1 MTVMDTGNTLTID
14 TRVEELYSPAFWQ
27 AHFPKLTINSH
38 LKAWDRDTGV
48 LPSDT
53 RRLHTERM
61 LEEGYFQDRNETFAK
76 YAPLLAEA
84 VFTCKTLDIP
94 PAFIFLF
101 DETWKCFYSLHPMLT
116 HFLGK
121 DYKVL
126 PDFWTWHVDPAQN
139 ESGWRPHRDKGR
151 NALGANNVPL
161 SLTVWAP
168 LTEAHPQNG
177 CMYILPANLDPV
189 YGTEREKEW
198 KVELPYIR
206 ALPGMPGDYFCW
218 NQAVLHWG
226 SKTTRFAKHPR
237 LSMALEFQRGDI
249 TPFNNPQIPP
259 FSNLTFEARL
269 QLVGKQILQY
279 KHMYPLAARFEQ
291 LAKRLVG

>member
-94 PAFIFLF
+94 PTFIFLF

-116 HFLGK
+116 HCCC
-121 DYKVL
+121 
-126 PDFWTWHVDPAQN
+126 HVRMIGRHTNLFGPALQ
-139 ESGWRPHRDKGR
+139 STFGH
-151 NALGANNVPL
+151 
-161 SLTVWAP
+161 T
-168 LTEAHPQNG
+168 H
-177 CMYILPANLDPV
+177 
-189 YGTEREKEW
+189 
-198 KVELPYIR
+198 
-206 ALPGMPGDYFCW
+206 
-218 NQAVLHWG
+218 HH
-226 SKTTRFAKHPR
+226 RFASQIQQR
-237 LSMALEFQRGDI
+237 LARQTGRSKARRHHGLETQHDQLSSGRASSTSMIGMSSRIG
-249 TPFNNPQIPP
+249 
-259 FSNLTFEARL
+259 
-269 QLVGKQILQY
+269 
-279 KHMYPLAARFEQ
+279 
-291 LAKRLVG
+291 